1 MNSRKTIIQLL
12 QKAFERIARQNTDF
26 DAYQSHFLKKL
37 QVSPSEQATNKLF
50 EECLEQLNKNA
61 YPLEET
67 LSEGRLIVSQSQI
80 QLQRLNGLS
89 PASEQKIDKITLPVK
104 PRSIIEFHNE
114 LTNIIK
120 IYQRVVIELSN
131 STKEQHGDED
141 YQCEDACNE
150 LQELIINLDIGE
162 VYLKQLD
169 EIRQKIAVLDDPIKL
184 PEYCITIISIIID
197 STREERR
204 LSRHFLYT
212 LNDSLSEFYNN
223 FSKNVKQAEH
233 SFDEQEQCIKTIQR
247 QSVRLKNNAEQAVNI
262 KDLRND
268 IFAYVNSIEQ
278 LIVAKE
284 KSKTEKI
291 QFQLQSMVREIKEL
305 QDETKGYQRTINKQ
319 NSQLHIDFLTKVPNR
334 AAWSER
340 LIQEFNRCKRY
351 KNPLKLAII
360 DVDKFKKIN
369 DSFGHLAGDKVLKAV
384 AQTLQ
389 KSLRNVD
396 FLARYGGEEFTVLLP
411 EINQQQMQIALDKL
425 CHKVKNI
432 PFKFKKENI
441 MITVS
446 IGCTDFVDGDDLDT
460 AFERADNALYEA
472 KKNGRDQVVY
482 HDKK

>member
-1 MNSRKTIIQLL
+1 MNSRKTIIKLL

-26 DAYQSHFLKKL
+26 DDYQSHFLKKL

-50 EECLEQLNKNA
+50 EECLEQLNKNPS
-61 YPLEET
+61 PLEEI

-80 QLQRLNGLS
+80 QLQRLDGLS
-89 PASEQKIDKITLPVK
+89 PASEQKIAKITLPVK

-120 IYQRVVIELSN
+120 IYQRVVIELNHSV
-131 STKEQHGDED
+131 KEQDKGNYH
-141 YQCEDACNE
+141 CEDACNE
-150 LQELIINLDIGE
+150 LQALLINLDIGE
-162 VYLKQLD
+162 IYLKQLD
-169 EIRQKIAVLDDPIKL
+169 GIRQKIAVLDDPIKL
-184 PEYCITIISIIID
+184 PEYCISIISIIID

-212 LNDSLSEFYNN
+212 LNTSLSEFYTN
-223 FSKNVKQAEH
+223 FAKNIKQAEN

-247 QSVRLKNNAEQAVNI
+247 QTSRLKNHAEQAINI
-262 KDLRND
+262 EDLRND
-268 IFAYVNSIEQ
+268 IFTYVDNIEQ
-278 LIVAKE
+278 LIVMTEKE
-284 KSKTEKI
+284 KTEKV
-291 QFQLQSMVREIKEL
+291 QYQLQSMIREIKEL
-305 QDETKGYQRTINKQ
+305 QNETKGYQRTINKQ

-334 AAWSER
+334 SAWSER
-340 LIQEFNRCKRY
+340 LNQEFNRYKRY

-396 FLARYGGEEFTVLLP
+396 FLARYGGEEFTLLLP
-411 EINQQQMQIALDKL
+411 EINQQQMYIALNKL

-441 MITVS
+441 IITVS
-446 IGCTDFVDGDDLDT
+446 IGCTDFFNGDDLDT

-472 KKNGRDQVVY
+472 KKNGRDQVIY
-482 HDKK
+482 HDKE